1 MYEYDL
7 RLFPAQTQLFLS
19 LTTIQEWVQWDAE
32 SDERLRPLEKV
43 EQESMK
49 LTWTQGCSEK
59 HFSCPTLL
67 VEVASLASATS
78 EKTSKTSGWK
88 FNQQERAIQDC
99 PMNVKRGKKLRNLKR
114 CFYWVMSHFGRG
126 CVCGFLPFKS
136 CFMTTY
142 LREDL
147 G

>member
-49 LTWTQGCSEK
+49 LT
-59 HFSCPTLL
+59 
-67 VEVASLASATS
+67 
-78 EKTSKTSGWK
+78 
-88 FNQQERAIQDC
+88 
-99 PMNVKRGKKLRNLKR
+99 
-114 CFYWVMSHFGRG
+114 
-126 CVCGFLPFKS
+126 
-136 CFMTTY
+136 
-142 LREDL
+142 
-147 G
+147 